1 MLWLMVGG
9 RFHPTEQYYEHF
21 VRSFTKS
28 HTFPRLFHGAVS
40 ARRENKSR
48 VRIATFSKVY
58 FGIKTWFFV
67 IINYQIPILLVEKLK
82 QTPDILIVMIFEILH
97 EKLKRIRLVLFIHLF
112 IHRFKRKKL
121 VFFSSSLGQSEGAFE
136 HLINTL

>member
-67 IINYQIPILLVEKLK
+67 IINYILN
-82 QTPDILIVMIFEILH
+82 TDIARGKIKANPRHLDCYDIWNITWKI
-97 EKLKRIRLVLFIHLF
+97 KKNKISFIHAG
-112 IHRFKRKKL
+112 RFKRKKL
-121 VFFSSSLGQSEGAFE
+121 VFFSSSLWQSEGAFE